1 MAVFIGA
8 VKSKI
13 TAKDLINMGRFT
25 QEKNDNRISITYDMG
40 QYDVRGFI
48 DGKRIWESFDRFG
61 DAIKTYKSLSKKL

>member
-1 MAVFIGA
+1 
-8 VKSKI
+8 
-13 TAKDLINMGRFT
+13 
-25 QEKNDNRISITYDMG
+25 MG